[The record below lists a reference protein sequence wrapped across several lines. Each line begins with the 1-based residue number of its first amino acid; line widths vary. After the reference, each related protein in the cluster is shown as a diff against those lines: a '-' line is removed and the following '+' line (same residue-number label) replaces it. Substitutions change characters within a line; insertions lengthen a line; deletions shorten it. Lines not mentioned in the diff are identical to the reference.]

1 MYVYVSF
8 IVLDY
13 MYQLPYKQYKMSLM
27 IIFNGH

>member
-13 MYQLPYKQYKMSLM
+13 MYQLPYKQYKMV
-27 IIFNGH
+27 IIDHF